1 MSEDGVLSQKNKE
14 YMAIKEELS
23 KISSASDL
31 LRSVE
36 DERQYNKL

>member
-1 MSEDGVLSQKNKE
+1 MSEDGAASQKSKE
-14 YMAIKEELS
+14 FMAIKGELS

-36 DERQYNKL
+36 DER